1 MVSMTKK
8 GSKVSAKA
16 DMTSRA
22 DVSHLE
28 HTSMCSFYAVG
39 KCLRGENCKFAHS
52 LSQIRQK
59 PDLTRTSLCHD
70 WMRKR
75 SCKNGDKCRYAHGEK
90 ELNQRYESQEPL
102 AWDPLGLNEGLS
114 SSIHA
119 ARERPSTLYPLMEKL
134 IATRPKIQ
142 KPSKIPRTLQ
152 LQPPFIH
159 EDEALETFNT
169 FNTLRDLSYLSPR
182 SCGGIPL
189 GGPGIPGV
197 LPDFRDLSR
206 REKVH
211 FRALDR
217 YLSSVKAPMA
227 PSDPCKV
234 VMQKNGHITCAL
246 DSALPKTLEFP
257 MHINTDFIRCFSEP
271 V

>member
-1 MVSMTKK
+1 
-8 GSKVSAKA
+8 
-16 DMTSRA
+16 MTSGSSGQWQVQVENAGGSRQNQGIYGYLG
-22 DVSHLE
+22 VGFKYLLFSTLQRE
-28 HTSMCSFYAVG
+28 NEPILTSIFSDGVG
-39 KCLRGENCKFAHS
+39 SINHQPG
-52 LSQIRQK
+52 
-59 PDLTRTSLCHD
+59 
-70 WMRKR
+70 
-75 SCKNGDKCRYAHGEK
+75 RYAHGEK

-142 KPSKIPRTLQ
+142 KPSTIPRTLQ
-152 LQPPFIH
+152 LQAPLN

-189 GGPGIPGV
+189 GVPGIPGV

-227 PSDPCKV
+227 PSDPCK
-234 VMQKNGHITCAL
+234 A
-246 DSALPKTLEFP
+246 S
-257 MHINTDFIRCFSEP
+257 R
-271 V
+271 

>member
-1 MVSMTKK
+1 M
-8 GSKVSAKA
+8 
-16 DMTSRA
+16 
-22 DVSHLE
+22 
-28 HTSMCSFYAVG
+28 G
-39 KCLRGENCKFAHS
+39 KNHQPG
-52 LSQIRQK
+52 
-59 PDLTRTSLCHD
+59 
-70 WMRKR
+70 
-75 SCKNGDKCRYAHGEK
+75 RYAHGEK

-152 LQPPFIH
+152 LQPPLN

-189 GGPGIPGV
+189 GVPGIPGV

-227 PSDPCKV
+227 PSDPCK
-234 VMQKNGHITCAL
+234 A
-246 DSALPKTLEFP
+246 S
-257 MHINTDFIRCFSEP
+257 R
-271 V
+271 